1 MGKTKQHGKD
11 GEKKARKLFGSHNSS
26 SITASSTQSTTMA
39 AIDGNK
45 EKNRENVRQASK
57 KQHPSSR
64 PPILPTSNQTY
75 ALRRF
80 AIKKRREKNDGN
92 DNNND
97 NDDTGADA
105 DDDDNDDA
113 KRKEKCLSYGK
124 SGRQSILSLSLSR
137 LTKKKKIIKENHW
150 QLIKQT
156 KRMNE

>member
-1 MGKTKQHGKD
+1 M
-11 GEKKARKLFGSHNSS
+11 
-26 SITASSTQSTTMA
+26 TTMA

-80 AIKKRREKNDGN
+80 AIKKEEEKNDGN

-97 NDDTGADA
+97 DDDADA
-105 DDDDNDDA
+105 DDDDDGR
-113 KRKEKCLSYGK
+113 RKERCLSYGK
-124 SGRQSILSLSLSR
+124 CGRRSILSLSFLPTR
-137 LTKKKKIIKENHW
+137 KER
-150 QLIKQT
+150 K
-156 KRMNE
+156 